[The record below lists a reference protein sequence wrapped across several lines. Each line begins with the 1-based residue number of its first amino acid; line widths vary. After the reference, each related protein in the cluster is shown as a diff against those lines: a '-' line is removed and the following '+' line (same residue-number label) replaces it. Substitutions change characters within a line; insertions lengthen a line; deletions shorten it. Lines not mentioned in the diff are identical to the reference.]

1 MGFSPSAILASA
13 IAEKPTYPIS
23 FVGDGSFMMNPQV
36 LIDAV
41 YFGLKGMVI
50 IFDNRRMAAI
60 TGLQY
65 AQYDKEFKTNDGV
78 EIDYVSMAN
87 SVKGVRGFF
96 GGYSKDGLN
105 KALTDGFNYKGLS
118 VIHVPV
124 YSGTHELGGMGAYG
138 SWNVGNWCEDVQD
151 KYSKQKI

>member
-13 IAEKPTYPIS
+13 IADNPIYPIS

-41 YFGLKGMVI
+41 YFGLKGMII

-65 AQYDKEFKTNDGV
+65 AQYNYEFKTNDKV
-78 EIDYVSMAN
+78 EVDYVAMAN
-87 SVKGVRGFF
+87 SVKGVKGFF
-96 GGYSKDGLN
+96 AGYSSHQFKIVLE
-105 KALTDGFNYKGLS
+105 KAYKYKGLS
-118 VIHVPV
+118 VVHVPV
-124 YSGTHELGGMGAYG
+124 YSGNNEFAGMGAYG
-138 SWNVGNWCEDVQD
+138 SWNVGNWCNEVQK
-151 KYSKQKI
+151 KYFKQNI